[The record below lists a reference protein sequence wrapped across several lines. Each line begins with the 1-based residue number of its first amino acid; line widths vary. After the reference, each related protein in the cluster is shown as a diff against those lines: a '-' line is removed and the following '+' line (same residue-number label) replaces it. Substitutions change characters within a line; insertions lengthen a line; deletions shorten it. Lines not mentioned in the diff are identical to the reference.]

1 MICVFGIAPN
11 SGRGH
16 ALRQRLFQAF
26 NKRIFKRRK
35 HFVHFVTA
43 GHDAARRQHDA
54 VIKSFTN
61 YPVQHVFQLA
71 IPPLFVQLVL
81 IVIKK
86 VCDAVLLT
94 DRLQHLKLHGKITD
108 LFVDQRNTF
117 FNKRVLQNVQM

>member
-1 MICVFGIAPN
+1 M
-11 SGRGH
+11 
-16 ALRQRLFQAF
+16 
-26 NKRIFKRRK
+26 
-35 HFVHFVTA
+35 TA

-94 DRLQHLKLHGKITD
+94 DRLQHLKLRGKITD

-117 FNKRVLQNVQM
+117 FSKRVLQNVQM